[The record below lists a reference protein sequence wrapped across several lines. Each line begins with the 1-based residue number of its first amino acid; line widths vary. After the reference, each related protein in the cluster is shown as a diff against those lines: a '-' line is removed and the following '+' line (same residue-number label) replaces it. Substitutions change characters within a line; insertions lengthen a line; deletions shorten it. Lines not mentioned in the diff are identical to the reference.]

1 MKKGFTL
8 IELLAVIVIL
18 GIISVIGVS
27 VIYSY
32 IQNTNK
38 KTFTIEANNVIS
50 AAKKAVDLYE
60 INSIKLPAGQVSD
73 GKDVVPSRY
82 CLTLSDLVEKG
93 LWKKDA
99 SEVSE
104 NGDYE
109 GKIVIVRPAKS
120 KSYTYTLTMHD
131 KNWKING
138 STSEVKEDNIT
149 KYDSE
154 NDDGKYTCGVNLSS
168 LNLSYIKGLYRFQGT
183 NSEVN
188 NYICFGTK
196 DKDTCTGTPARYLY
210 RIMGFD
216 SNGSLKL
223 KKWDSIGAQQ
233 WNTANGYEWN
243 NASLYSGLNGDLF
256 LNNTTYVPSPDANG
270 VDWKSKII
278 ATDWHYITTDNI
290 NMSASEM
297 ADLELEV
304 GVAEENQ
311 HIVHNYIGLMYIHD
325 FYYGLAGEG
334 GEDGGYNCSS
344 ASTCSSSWIY
354 LGNNGSI
361 TEKRSSLEWTITRR
375 TTYHVWFVYG
385 STGAMSSNNMN
396 LSNFVG
402 VRPVFFL
409 SPSEM
414 IESGTGTIT
423 DPYILG

>member
-1 MKKGFTL
+1 MNKKGFTL

-188 NYICFGTK
+188 NYICFGTT
-196 DKDTCTGTPARYLY
+196 DKNTCVGNTDKYMY
-210 RIMGFD
+210 RIIGYDNERKMKIIKYSFL
-216 SNGSLKL
+216 NGSYT
-223 KKWDSIGAQQ
+223 WGSGEWPDS
-233 WNTANGYEWN
+233 
-243 NASLYSGLNGDLF
+243 SLYSGLNGDLF
-256 LNNTTYVPSPDANG
+256 LNNTTYVPSPDTNG
-270 VDWKSKII
+270 VDWKSKI
-278 ATDWHYITTDNI
+278 ATVDWHHWTGTSVD
-290 NMSASEM
+290 MTAASM
-297 ADLELEV
+297 ADAELGATTED
-304 GVAEENQ
+304 ANAK
-311 HIVHNYIGLMYIHD
+311 IGLMYIHD
-325 FYYGLAGEG
+325 FYYSMPGTG
-334 GEDGGYNCSS
+334 GESGGLNCRGTNIHG
-344 ASTCSSSWIY
+344 ANVDPVCQTSWMS
-354 LGNNGSI
+354 LNPGSGI
-361 TEKRSSLEWTITRR
+361 EWTISRYNDSQTWSLIYSAAAII
-375 TTYHVWFVYG
+375 TNWQYSMTHAK
-385 STGAMSSNNMN
+385 S
-396 LSNFVG
+396 

-409 SPSEM
+409 SSSEM
-414 IESGTGTIT
+414 IESGSGTLT